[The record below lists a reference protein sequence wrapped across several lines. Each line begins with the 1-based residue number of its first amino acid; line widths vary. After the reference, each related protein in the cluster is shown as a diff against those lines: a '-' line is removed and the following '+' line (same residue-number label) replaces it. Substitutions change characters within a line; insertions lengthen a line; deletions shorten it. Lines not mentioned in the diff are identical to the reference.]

1 MSGVC
6 STPNE
11 EVNVCNVQVKAH
23 QQIQLASPSRGAARL
38 QHPLQDP
45 QNHGN
50 YESLLV
56 NQPSLRI
63 QADADL

>member
-23 QQIQLASPSRGAARL
+23 LQIQLASPSRGTVR
-38 QHPLQDP
+38 PLQDP

-63 QADADL
+63 QADTDL